1 MWYTYVLVVKRP
13 SLGLAFDEIL
23 GIMKK
28 EEIRS
33 QSYDR
38 ELQRHRC
45 KNLQRHEFLFGS
57 TTLLTRTTGNSLRM
71 QWPLTSQLHG
81 SVSQRDQTPRPY
93 PTRSLPAQLWH
104 RCTEWSTVW
113 VSTKPLITEENWPG
127 WGLNPGLP
135 NDTPALYP
143 LLHELML

>member
-1 MWYTYVLVVKRP
+1 
-13 SLGLAFDEIL
+13 
-23 GIMKK
+23 MKK

-81 SVSQRDQTPRPY
+81 SVSQRE
-93 PTRSLPAQLWH
+93 QLFFLLRIKLH
-104 RCTEWSTVW
+104 ALIRLG
-113 VSTKPLITEENWPG
+113 VSPPSF
-127 WGLNPGLP
+127 
-135 NDTPALYP
+135 DTGARNGVLCGSQQS
-143 LLHELML
+143 H